1 MEASR
6 TRSVYFV
13 AATLHTY
20 GVAVARAAPRGP
32 HAPGRARDG
41 AGAVL
46 WQDAELAGVSI
57 SLDISTPSSLR
68 RVGEFQLPQ
77 VGIIGLPLTECGTAT
92 SRLQPQR
99 SQQPGRQ
106 DTGSPPVSRHFN
118 RRERWFGSEGN
129 SVSR

>member
-46 WQDAELAGVSI
+46 WQDAELVFARQLRMLGDDGPAMKDHKATGVAQ
-57 SLDISTPSSLR
+57 DLR
-68 RVGEFQLPQ
+68 RS
-77 VGIIGLPLTECGTAT
+77 AT
-92 SRLQPQR
+92 
-99 SQQPGRQ
+99 
-106 DTGSPPVSRHFN
+106 
-118 RRERWFGSEGN
+118 
-129 SVSR
+129 